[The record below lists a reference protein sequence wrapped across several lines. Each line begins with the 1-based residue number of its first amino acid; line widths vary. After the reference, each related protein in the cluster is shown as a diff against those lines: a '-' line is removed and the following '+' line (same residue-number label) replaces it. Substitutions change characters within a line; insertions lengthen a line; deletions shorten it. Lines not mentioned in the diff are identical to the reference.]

1 MSPHEDCV
9 IFKPILWVPCVFS
22 SGLWGKMFGLTVDG
36 HCQVSLGVFGQGGL
50 ILSKF
55 TLGSAVAAVV
65 LAGATCAGAATIVQ
79 NGSFEQDPGV
89 AGNNGKTYAEIAA
102 GVGGGWDIYNALPG
116 WSTDIDGV
124 EVQTKHTIPLT
135 PYDGDYYVEL
145 DTTRNSGISQDVTLG
160 VGKYLMSFA
169 YSPRIGSQTTNAV
182 DFGIDGL
189 FFDVVNGPGV
199 APLNAVVGQWS
210 LVTYAFNVTTAGQY
224 TMFFDAA
231 SRSDSLGGFI
241 DDIKI
246 ASVPVPAAGF
256 LLFGALGGLAA
267 LRRRKAA
274 V

>member
-1 MSPHEDCV
+1 MN
-9 IFKPILWVPCVFS
+9 
-22 SGLWGKMFGLTVDG
+22 T
-36 HCQVSLGVFGQGGL
+36 
-50 ILSKF
+50 F
-55 TLGSAVAAVV
+55 TLGSAVAAAV
-65 LAGATCAGAATIVQ
+65 LAGATFAGAATIVQ
-79 NGSFEQDPGV
+79 NGSFEQDPG
-89 AGNNGKTYAEIAA
+89 ALGNNGKTYAQIAA

-116 WSTDIDGV
+116 WATDRDGV

-160 VGKYLMSFA
+160 VGRYLMSFA
-169 YSPRIGSQTTNAV
+169 YSPRINSKTTNAI
-182 DFGIDGL
+182 DFGIDTL
-189 FFDVVNGPGV
+189 FFDVVNGPGGAFNSV
-199 APLNAVVGQWS
+199 IGQWS
-210 LVTYAFNVTTAGQY
+210 LVTYAFTVTTAGQY

-231 SRSDSLGGFI
+231 SKSDSLGGFI

-274 V
+274 PLA